1 MTREV
6 TKTWEKRAP
15 WDKSNH
21 YIICAVLYSDTLRVV
36 DDLSSILS
44 LFASFSFLPEYHN
57 YNSNHNNQLYCY
69 VTLVRSPVGCGSEM
83 DIDVWATLL
92 LLCTFRHPMS
102 PNTPE
107 WHRVKYGLD
116 YFLDHFLGHFS
127 DHFLDHFFGLFFGTI
142 LKGGAHH

>member
-1 MTREV
+1 MTREI

-44 LFASFSFLPEYHN
+44 LFASFSFSFLPEYHN

-83 DIDVWATLL
+83 DIVSGQRYYSYVHSVTPCRPTLL
-92 LLCTFRHPMS
+92 SLFA
-102 PNTPE
+102 
-107 WHRVKYGLD
+107 
-116 YFLDHFLGHFS
+116 
-127 DHFLDHFFGLFFGTI
+127 FGSVRRT
-142 LKGGAHH
+142 